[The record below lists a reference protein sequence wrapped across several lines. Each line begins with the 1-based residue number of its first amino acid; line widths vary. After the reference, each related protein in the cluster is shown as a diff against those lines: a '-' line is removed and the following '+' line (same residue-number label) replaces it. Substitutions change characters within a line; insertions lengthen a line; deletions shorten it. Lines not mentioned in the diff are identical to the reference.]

1 MSKYPDWLDRFRE
14 PGTAV
19 RKIGNSY
26 YLYKVTSVRV
36 PGKKN
41 PQPKGE
47 YIGVITPEGVVKTN
61 VRKLQ
66 TDVVRVYEYGFSY
79 AMRQLTPP
87 KFTSDIGDAPKA
99 ESLFLHIVKKYSP
112 TSYLLRGVD
121 LPPAE
126 ELHVC
131 LSTQIKKYER
141 LSGARIESLMPLCRL
156 YLVEM
161 GGREMLSEIT
171 PEIEELLTGLG
182 VSL

>member
-1 MSKYPDWLDRFRE
+1 MSKYPEWLDRFRE

-19 RKIGNSY
+19 KKIGNSY
-26 YLYKVTSVRV
+26 YLYKVASVRV

-47 YIGVITPEGVVKTN
+47 YIGVITPEGVIKTT
-61 VRKLQ
+61 VRKLP

-79 AMRQLTPP
+79 AMKQLTPP
-87 KFTSDIGDAPKA
+87 KFISDIGDAEKA
-99 ESLFLHIVKKYSP
+99 EALFLHIVKRYSP
-112 TSYLLRGVD
+112 TSYLLRNVD

-126 ELHVC
+126 ELRVC

-141 LSGARIESLMPLCRL
+141 LSGIEIESLMPLCRL

-161 GGREMLSEIT
+161 GGRETISEVT
-171 PEIEELLTGLG
+171 PEIGELLAGLG
-182 VSL
+182 VRL

>member
-1 MSKYPDWLDRFRE
+1 
-14 PGTAV
+14 
-19 RKIGNSY
+19 
-26 YLYKVTSVRV
+26 
-36 PGKKN
+36 
-41 PQPKGE
+41 
-47 YIGVITPEGVVKTN
+47 VITPEGVVKTN

-87 KFTSDIGDAPKA
+87 KFTNDSRDALKA

-112 TSYLLRGVD
+112 TSYLLRDVD
-121 LPPAE
+121 LPPTE

-141 LSGARIESLMPLCRL
+141 LSGVEIESLMPLRRL

-161 GGREMLSEIT
+161 GGREMISEVT
-171 PEIEELLTGLG
+171 PEIGELLSGLG
-182 VSL
+182 VRL